1 MKNLGQFIMFKFME
15 FAKGKKFMV
24 TEVTPW
30 QDYNTKQV
38 LGSAITVVIIEDNT
52 EYGKQGNNLYEKFK
66 IKVRKQVNP
75 SVNSLVMPA
84 GEVVEAT
91 VYGDYRNML
100 SVTCDDIRI
109 INDKEKK

>member
-1 MKNLGQFIMFKFME
+1 MKNLGQFIFFKFNE
-15 FAKGKKFMV
+15 FAKDKKFMV
-24 TEVTPW
+24 TEVSPW

-52 EYGKQGNNLYEKFK
+52 DYGKQGNNLYEKYK

-75 SVNSLVMPA
+75 SVNSLVMPT
-84 GEVVEAT
+84 GEVEAT

-109 INDKEKK
+109 VDNKEKK

>member
-1 MKNLGQFIMFKFME
+1 MKNLGLFIMFKFME

-30 QDYNTKQV
+30 QDFKTKEV
-38 LGSAITVVIIEDNT
+38 LGSAVTVVIIEDNT
-52 EYGKQGNNLYEKFK
+52 DYGKQGNNLYEKFK

-75 SVNSLVMPA
+75 PINSLVMPS
-84 GEVVEAT
+84 GEVEAT

-100 SVTCDDIRI
+100 SVTCDDIRVI
-109 INDKEKK
+109 DSKEKK

>member
-1 MKNLGQFIMFKFME
+1 MKNLNQFIFFKFNE
-15 FAKGKKFMV
+15 FAKDKKFMV
-24 TEVTPW
+24 TEVSPW
-30 QDYNTKQV
+30 QDFNTKQV
-38 LGSAITVVIIEDNT
+38 LGSALTVVIIEDAT

-75 SVNSLVMPA
+75 PVNTLVMPS
-84 GEVVEAT
+84 GEVEAT

-100 SVTCDDIRI
+100 SVTSDDIRI

>member
-1 MKNLGQFIMFKFME
+1 MFKFME

-52 EYGKQGNNLYEKFK
+52 EYGKQGNNMYEKFK

-75 SVNSLVMPA
+75 SVNSLIMPT
-84 GEVVEAT
+84 GEVEAT

>member
-1 MKNLGQFIMFKFME
+1 MKNLGQFIFFKFNE
-15 FAKGKKFMV
+15 FAKDKKFMV
-24 TEVTPW
+24 TEVSPW
-30 QDYNTKQV
+30 QDFKTKEV
-38 LGSAITVVIIEDNT
+38 LGSAVTVVVIEDST
-52 EYGKQGNNLYEKFK
+52 IYGKQGNNLYEKFK

-75 SVNSLVMPA
+75 PVNSLVMPA

>member
-52 EYGKQGNNLYEKFK
+52 EYGKQGNNMYEKFK

-75 SVNSLVMPA
+75 SVNSLIMPT
-84 GEVVEAT
+84 GEVEAT